1 MEACKLTMA
10 RRMTIANVWVVQCAS
25 GSGRKQTLSYALA
38 QMILDLAGDFMS
50 KQLGHQ
56 NDHS

>member
-1 MEACKLTMA
+1 MA